1 MIRRLYIFPSKIKPN
16 RIKCGLLKN
25 CQFVLFFI
33 KIKLHIMKKIF
44 NLIRNEAYDFIYKL
58 VNEPITKREYV
69 LVILAFAIA
78 IRFILF

>member
-1 MIRRLYIFPSKIKPN
+1 MRVVENLTICLI
-16 RIKCGLLKN
+16 
-25 CQFVLFFI
+25 FI
-33 KIKLHIMKKIF
+33 KIKLPIMKKFF
-44 NLIRNEAYDFIYKL
+44 NLIRNEVYDFIYKL

>member
-1 MIRRLYIFPSKIKPN
+1 MRVVENLTICFI
-16 RIKCGLLKN
+16 
-25 CQFVLFFI
+25 FI
-33 KIKLHIMKKIF
+33 KIKLHIMKKFF
-44 NLIRNEAYDFIYKL
+44 NLIRNEVYDFIYKL

>member
-1 MIRRLYIFPSKIKPN
+1 
-16 RIKCGLLKN
+16 
-25 CQFVLFFI
+25 
-33 KIKLHIMKKIF
+33 MKKIF

-69 LVILAFAIA
+69 LAILAFAIA

>member
-1 MIRRLYIFPSKIKPN
+1 
-16 RIKCGLLKN
+16 
-25 CQFVLFFI
+25 
-33 KIKLHIMKKIF
+33 MKKIF
-44 NLIRNEAYDFIYKL
+44 NFVYNKVYDFIFKL